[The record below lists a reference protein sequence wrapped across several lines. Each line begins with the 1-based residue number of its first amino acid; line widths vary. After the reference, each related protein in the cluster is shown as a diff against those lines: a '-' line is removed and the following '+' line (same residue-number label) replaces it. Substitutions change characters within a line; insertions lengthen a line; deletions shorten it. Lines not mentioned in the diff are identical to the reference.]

1 VPHLLRRTPLFHR
14 LIATSALAVAVAS
27 IACVLSPADAATASA
42 RNAASPTTDAAHRG
56 LYGQQDPTYDGVYRQ
71 SLSMIAL
78 HTAHARIAPAATQ
91 WLLGQ
96 QCGNGRWTSF
106 RADLTAA
113 CGPGDSNATAL
124 AVIAL
129 HAIGRMAPARDGLA
143 WLRRQQLASGG
154 WEYSSGWGADSNST
168 GLVVQAFL
176 AMGRHPGGV
185 RSHGRSGL
193 DFLRSLQ
200 VGCTAPADQQGAL
213 DYQLESPLAPNN
225 FATAQAAQ
233 AFQRVTL
240 PVEPAASWTSVSTPD
255 CTGGTLG
262 IRAQEAVTSYLAG
275 VLNANGGAIPS
286 AFGSGDDIGATAN
299 AVLSLVAAGTAR
311 AKVKAAMAT
320 VETQARSFA
329 GRQRKIVPGA
339 AALIALAEH
348 ATRGNPREVSG
359 LNLIAGIRASI
370 TR

>member
-1 VPHLLRRTPLFHR
+1 LLHR
-14 LIATSALAVAVAS
+14 LVATTALSAAVAS
-27 IACVLSPADAATASA
+27 FTCAASPADAATASSGSTTS
-42 RNAASPTTDAAHRG
+42 ASADAVHRG

-71 SLSMIAL
+71 SLSIISL
-78 HTAHARIAPAATQ
+78 HTAHARIAPAAVQ
-91 WLLGQ
+91 WLLRQ
-96 QCGNGRWTSF
+96 QCANGRWTSF
-106 RADLTAA
+106 RADLTTT
-113 CGPGDSNATAL
+113 CGAGDSNATAL

-129 HAIGRMAPARDGLA
+129 RAIGDRAPAREGLS
-143 WLRRQQLASGG
+143 WLRRQQLANGG

-176 AMGRHPGGV
+176 AMGRHPGAV
-185 RSHGRSGL
+185 RSDGNSGL

-200 VGCTAPADQQGAL
+200 VGCTAPTDQQGAL
-213 DYQLESPLAPNN
+213 DYQAESPLAPNN

-233 AFQRVTL
+233 AFQRTTL
-240 PVEPAASWTSVSTPD
+240 PVAPATSWTAASAPD

-262 IRAQEAVTSYLAG
+262 IPARAAVLNYLAG

-286 AFGSGDDIGATAN
+286 AFGGGDDIGATAN

-311 AKVKAAMAT
+311 PSVKAAMAT
-320 VETQARSFA
+320 VASQARSFTVSK
-329 GRQRKIVPGA
+329 RKILPGA

-348 ATRGNPREVSG
+348 ATRGNPRDVSG